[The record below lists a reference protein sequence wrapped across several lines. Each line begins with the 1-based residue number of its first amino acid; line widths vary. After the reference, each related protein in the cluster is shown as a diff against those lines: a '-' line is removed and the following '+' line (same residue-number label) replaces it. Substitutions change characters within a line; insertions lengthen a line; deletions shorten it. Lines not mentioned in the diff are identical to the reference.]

1 MRLLT
6 TFARA
11 YPTQT
16 TVALLAL
23 LGGALVEG
31 VGLSAL
37 LPLLTVAVGGGSSEI
52 AAGGL
57 GKAVTGALGL
67 VGVGAT
73 PGALVV
79 LIVVTAAVKSA
90 LLLLANR
97 HVGYAVARVAT
108 DLRLALIRALLGA
121 RWEYYTGQ
129 PAGAIANAVA
139 TEASRASSA
148 YLHAVSMVALLV
160 QALVY
165 ATVAVLVSWPAALAA
180 LGVGLAFFYSLN
192 RLVRVARRAGR
203 RQTTLLRSLLF
214 HLTDILQAVKP
225 LKAMARED
233 VGVAL
238 LQTQTVTLNHA
249 LRREVFS
256 REALRAF
263 QEAAIAVVIAAGL
276 YVALT
281 HWRLPLPTVMVL
293 TLILAR
299 ILGQLGKVQQRY
311 QQMVAGES
319 AFWSLQ
325 RTLAAAEEAR
335 EPELGT
341 AGPRLERAIRLEGV
355 GFAYG
360 NGWVLRDVSLAVPA
374 GLFTTVVGPSGA
386 GKTTLVDLV
395 TGLLRPQQGEIWID
409 DLPLAR
415 VDRRGWRRMIG
426 YVPQD
431 TLLLH
436 DTILA
441 NVTLGEPTLTER
453 DAERALR
460 AAGAW
465 GFVAATP
472 DGMHTII
479 GERGAKLSGGER
491 QRLAIARALVHGPKL
506 LILDE
511 ATSALDAESE
521 AEICASLRALRGRLT
536 ILAIS
541 HRPALV
547 AAADRVYRVEEGVI
561 LRLDDGDAR
570 SPRPAG
576 RGAPVAAAAPAGE
589 WRSDLN
595 EAKGD

>member
-11 YPTQT
+11 YPRQT
-16 TVALLAL
+16 TMALLAL
-23 LGGALVEG
+23 LVGALVEG

-52 AAGGL
+52 ATGGL

-67 VGVGAT
+67 IGVGAT

-90 LLLLANR
+90 LMLLANR

-121 RWEYYTGQ
+121 RWEYYAGQ

-139 TEASRASSA
+139 TEASRASAA
-148 YLHAVSMVALLV
+148 YLHAMSMVALLV

-214 HLTDILQAVKP
+214 HLADILQAVKP

-263 QEAAIAVVIAAGL
+263 QESVIAVVIAAGL

-299 ILGQLGKVQQRY
+299 VLGQLGKVQQRY

-341 AGPRLERAIRLEGV
+341 ASPRLERAIRLEGV
-355 GFAYG
+355 GFSYG

-409 DLPLAR
+409 DLPLGR
-415 VDRRGWRRMIG
+415 VDRRRWRRMIG

-436 DTILA
+436 DTILS
-441 NVTLGEPTLTER
+441 NVTLGEPTLAER
-453 DAERALR
+453 AAERALR

-472 DGMHTII
+472 DGIHTVI
-479 GERGAKLSGGER
+479 GEHGAKLSGGER
-491 QRLAIARALVHGPKL
+491 QRLAIARALVHEPKL

-547 AAADRVYRVEEGVI
+547 AAADRVYRVEEGAV
-561 LRLDDGDAR
+561 LRLADGDE
-570 SPRPAG
+570 RPSG
-576 RGAPVAAAAPAGE
+576 SRGAAE

-595 EAKGD
+595 AATGD

>member
-16 TVALLAL
+16 TMALLAL
-23 LGGALVEG
+23 LVGALVEG

-52 AAGGL
+52 ATGGL

-67 VGVGAT
+67 IGVGAT

-90 LLLLANR
+90 LMLLANR

-121 RWEYYTGQ
+121 RWEYYAGQ

-139 TEASRASSA
+139 TEASRASAA
-148 YLHAVSMVALLV
+148 YLHAMSMVALLV

-165 ATVAVLVSWPAALAA
+165 ATVAVLVSWPAALAG

-214 HLTDILQAVKP
+214 HLADILQAVKP

-263 QEAAIAVVIAAGL
+263 QESVIAVVIAAGL

-325 RTLAAAEEAR
+325 RSLAAAEEAR

-341 AGPRLERAIRLEGV
+341 AGPRLERAIRLDGV
-355 GFAYG
+355 GFSYG

-415 VDRRGWRRMIG
+415 VDRRRWRRMIG

-436 DTILA
+436 DTILS
-441 NVTLGEPTLTER
+441 NVTLGEPTLAER

-472 DGMHTII
+472 GGIHTII
-479 GERGAKLSGGER
+479 GEHGAKLSGGER
-491 QRLAIARALVHGPKL
+491 QRLAIARALVHGPTL

-547 AAADRVYRVEEGVI
+547 AAADRVYRVEEGAI
-561 LRLDDGDAR
+561 LRLDDGDACL
-570 SPRPAG
+570 SG
-576 RGAPVAAAAPAGE
+576 SRGAAE

-595 EAKGD
+595 EGTGD

>member
-6 TFARA
+6 TSARA

-67 VGVGAT
+67 IGVGAT

-90 LLLLANR
+90 LMLLANR

-121 RWEYYTGQ
+121 RWEYYAGQ

-139 TEASRASSA
+139 TEASRASSS
-148 YLHAVSMVALLV
+148 YLHAMSMVALLV

-203 RQTTLLRSLLF
+203 RQTALLRSLLF
-214 HLTDILQAVKP
+214 HLADILQAVKP

-263 QEAAIAVVIAAGL
+263 QESVIAVVIAAGL

-299 ILGQLGKVQQRY
+299 VLGQLGKVQQRY

-341 AGPRLERAIRLEGV
+341 ASPRLERAIRLEGV
-355 GFAYG
+355 GFSYG

-409 DLPLAR
+409 DLPLGR
-415 VDRRGWRRMIG
+415 VDRRRWRRMIG

-436 DTILA
+436 DTILS
-441 NVTLGEPTLTER
+441 NVTLGEPTLAER

-472 DGMHTII
+472 DGIHTVI
-479 GERGAKLSGGER
+479 GEHGAKLSGGER
-491 QRLAIARALVHGPKL
+491 QRLAIARALVHEPKL

-547 AAADRVYRVEEGVI
+547 AAADRVYRVEEGAI
-561 LRLDDGDAR
+561 LRLADGDE
-570 SPRPAG
+570 RPSG
-576 RGAPVAAAAPAGE
+576 SRGAAE

-595 EAKGD
+595 AATGD

>member
-1 MRLLT
+1 MRLLR

-11 YPTQT
+11 YPRQT

-23 LGGALVEG
+23 LVGALAEG

-37 LPLLTVAVGGGSSEI
+37 LPLLTAAVEGGSSRT

-57 GKAVTGALGL
+57 DKAVVDALGL
-67 VGVGAT
+67 VGVGPT

-79 LIVVTAAVKSA
+79 LIVIATAVKST
-90 LLLLANR
+90 LLLVANR

-108 DLRLALIRALLGA
+108 DLRLALVRALLGA
-121 RWEYYTGQ
+121 RWEYYASQ
-129 PAGAIANAVA
+129 PVGAIANAVA

-148 YLHAVSMVALLV
+148 YLHAMAMAALLV
-160 QALVY
+160 QVLVY
-165 ATVAVLVSWPAALAA
+165 ATVALLVSWQAALAA
-180 LGVGLAFFYSLN
+180 FGAGLAFFYASH
-192 RLVRVARRAGR
+192 RLVRAARRAGG
-203 RQTTLLRSLLF
+203 RQTTLLHSLLV
-214 HLTDILQAVKP
+214 HLADLLQAVKP

-238 LQTQTVTLNHA
+238 LRAQTVKLNQA

-256 REALRAF
+256 KEALRAF
-263 QEAAIAVVIAAGL
+263 QESVIAVVIAAGL

-281 HWRLPLPTVMVL
+281 RWRLPLPTVMVL
-293 TLILAR
+293 TLVLAR
-299 ILGQLGKVQQRY
+299 VLGQLGKFQQRY
-311 QQMVAGES
+311 QQMVACES

-325 RTLAAAEEAR
+325 RTLAGAEGAR
-335 EPELGT
+335 EPELG
-341 AGPRLERAIRLEGV
+341 AAVPRLERALRLEAV
-355 GFAYG
+355 SFAYG

-415 VDRRGWRRMIG
+415 VDRRRWRRMIG

-436 DTILA
+436 DTILS
-441 NVTLGEPTLTER
+441 NVTLGEPALAER

-465 GFVAATP
+465 GFVTATP
-472 DGMHTII
+472 DGMHTVI
-479 GERGAKLSGGER
+479 GEHGAKLSGGER
-491 QRLAIARALVHGPKL
+491 QRLAIARALVHGPRL

-547 AAADRVYRVEEGVI
+547 AAADRVYRLEEGAI
-561 LRLDDGDAR
+561 LRLDEGDECL
-570 SPRPAG
+570 SG
-576 RGAPVAAAAPAGE
+576 SGGAAA